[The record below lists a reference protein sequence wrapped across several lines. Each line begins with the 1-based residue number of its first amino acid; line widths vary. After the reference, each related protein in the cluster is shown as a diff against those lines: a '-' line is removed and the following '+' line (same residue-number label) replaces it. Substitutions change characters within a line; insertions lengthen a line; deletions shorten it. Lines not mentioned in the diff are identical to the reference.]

1 MNRKRHLPPADTR
14 EFIALWNTAKE
25 EHFVAQLVPLLPRLF
40 NGSGELNAEQAEP
53 TARHLVRAMHLAETP
68 EAGVQAAITYLA
80 EVVGDRAK
88 TNATDV
94 STALPPA

>member
-14 EFIALWNTAKE
+14 EFMVLWNTVKE

-40 NGSGELNAEQAEP
+40 NSSGELNAEQVEP
-53 TARHLVRAMHLAETP
+53 AARHLVRAMHLAETP
-68 EAGVQAAITYLA
+68 KAGVQAAITYLA
-80 EVVGDRAK
+80 EVVGDRTK